1 MEPIFAKII
10 KYRFRMDSNEYWCRM
25 NMCKIKSIYSNG
37 GYEWIITERKF
48 KCENGVITH
57 HTHKK

>member
-1 MEPIFAKII
+1 
-10 KYRFRMDSNEYWCRM
+10 M
-25 NMCKIKSIYSNG
+25 NIDLGWICSKIKSIYSNG

-48 KCENGVITH
+48 KCENGVIIH